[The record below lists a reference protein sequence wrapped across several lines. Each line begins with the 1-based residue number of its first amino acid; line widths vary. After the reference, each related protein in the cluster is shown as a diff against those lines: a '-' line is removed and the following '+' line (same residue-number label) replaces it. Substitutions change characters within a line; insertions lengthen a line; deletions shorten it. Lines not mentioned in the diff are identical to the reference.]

1 MLGAIF
7 HDQMFQNTDDGLFG
21 RERSFG
27 LRSGL
32 YVAADRKG
40 IFCYIC
46 HVDEPGQYSNKML
59 T

>member
-32 YVAADRKG
+32 YVAADRKASFA
-40 IFCYIC
+40 IYA
-46 HVDEPGQYSNKML
+46 M
-59 T
+59 